1 MKLHWTPTSPY
12 VRKVMVAAYETG
24 LDGRIERIETSFWP
38 PDPGYAKI
46 NPLGKVPALVTDA
59 GQALFDSG
67 VICEYLDS
75 LHDGTKLFPP
85 AGEIRWQALVLHSLA
100 DGILD
105 AAVLRVMERRR
116 PGELQS
122 AEEMARQKEKV
133 ERALDAL
140 EEKAGALG
148 SPITI
153 GTIGTIAM
161 GCALGYLDFRFAGED
176 WRDGRPKLTARYE
189 DFQARPSMTATVP
202 RDPA

>member
-1 MKLHWTPTSPY
+1 MKLHWSPASPY

-24 LDGRIERIETSFWP
+24 LDGRIERVETSPWP
-38 PDPGYAKI
+38 PDSGYAKI

-85 AGEIRWQALVLHSLA
+85 VGAARWRALRLHALA
-100 DGILD
+100 HGILD

-122 AEEMARQKEKV
+122 AEEMVRQKEKV

-140 EEKAGALG
+140 EEKAGALEG
-148 SPITI
+148 PITI
-153 GTIGTIAM
+153 GSVTA
-161 GCALGYLDFRFAGED
+161 GCALGYLDFRFAGET
-176 WRDGRPKLTARYE
+176 WRDGRAKLTAWYE
-189 DFQARPSMTATVP
+189 GFQARPSMTATAP

>member
-1 MKLHWTPTSPY
+1 MKLYWTPTSPY

-24 LDGRIERIETSFWP
+24 LDGRIERIETSLWP
-38 PDPGYAKI
+38 LDPGYAKI
-46 NPLGKVPALVTDA
+46 NPLGKVPAMVTDA

-85 AGEIRWQALVLHSLA
+85 AGEARWQALGLHALA

-140 EEKAGALG
+140 EEKAGALEG
-148 SPITI
+148 PITI
-153 GTIGTIAM
+153 GSVAA

-176 WRDGRPKLTARYE
+176 WRDGRPKLTAWYE
-189 DFQARPSMTATVP
+189 GFQARPSMAATVP

>member
-75 LHDGTKLFPP
+75 LHHGTKLFPP
-85 AGEIRWQALVLHSLA
+85 AGETRWRALVLHSLA

-133 ERALDAL
+133 ARALDAL
-140 EEKAGALG
+140 EEKAGALEG
-148 SPITI
+148 SITI
-153 GTIGTIAM
+153 GTIAA
-161 GCALGYLDFRFAGED
+161 GCALGYLDFRFADED
-176 WRDGRPKLTARYE
+176 WRDGRPKLTAWYE
-189 DFQARPSMTATVP
+189 GFQARPSMAATVP